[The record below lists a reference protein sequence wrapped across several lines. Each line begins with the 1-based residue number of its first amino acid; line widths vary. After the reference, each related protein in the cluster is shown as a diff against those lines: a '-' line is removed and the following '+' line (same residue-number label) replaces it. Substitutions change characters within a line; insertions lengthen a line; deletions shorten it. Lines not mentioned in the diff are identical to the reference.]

1 MVVRHN
7 LFPKAEF
14 SAQDALARAYAVFKS
29 ANSQGEIG
37 AAKAV
42 VLQLRQ
48 QMEAHK
54 SQQAVGSMSAS
65 KEAEDAMMTALVAGD
80 LGAIER
86 SEAAIKSAARAEM
99 SAAEVGELPVAT
111 RDSSRVSQLRLL

>member
-1 MVVRHN
+1 MPEHMH
-7 LFPKAEF
+7 
-14 SAQDALARAYAVFKS
+14 SLARAYAVFKS

-54 SQQAVGSMSAS
+54 SEQAVGSLSAS
-65 KEAEDAMMTALVAGD
+65 TEAEDAMMAALVAGD
-80 LGAIER
+80 LGAVER
-86 SEAAIKSAARAEM
+86 AEAAIKSAARAEK

-111 RDSSRVSQLRLL
+111 RDSSRVSQLRLMCRDCQSVV